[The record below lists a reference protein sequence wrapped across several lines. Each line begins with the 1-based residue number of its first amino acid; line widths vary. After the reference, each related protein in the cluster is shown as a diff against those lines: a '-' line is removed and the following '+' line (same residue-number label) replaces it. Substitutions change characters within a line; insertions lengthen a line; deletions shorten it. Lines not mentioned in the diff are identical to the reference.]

1 MSNVCAYLKVMVNH
15 APLTKSLNIFFT
27 LIDLKEKGHLLH
39 QHGLVI
45 LSPVCKP
52 EIQFK
57 QFTYETRS
65 FCCVWIYQVSSL
77 ESKLPKK
84 T

>member
-15 APLTKSLNIFFT
+15 APLTKSLNTIFT
-27 LIDLKEKGHLLH
+27 LVLRKKKIDFKEKEKGHLLH

-65 FCCVWIYQVSSL
+65 FCCVWI
-77 ESKLPKK
+77 
-84 T
+84 

>member
-1 MSNVCAYLKVMVNH
+1 MSNVCAYLKVMINH
-15 APLTKSLNIFFT
+15 APLTKSLNIIFT
-27 LIDLKEKGHLLH
+27 LVLRKKKKDLKEKEKGHLLH

-65 FCCVWIYQVSSL
+65 FCCVDITSL
-77 ESKLPKK
+77 QS
-84 T
+84 

>member
-1 MSNVCAYLKVMVNH
+1 MYVLRLILKSDG
-15 APLTKSLNIFFT
+15 KSWASYKVFKYNFYIGSAKKYNFYE
-27 LIDLKEKGHLLH
+27 KEKGHLLH

-45 LSPVCKP
+45 LSPICKP

-65 FCCVWIYQVSSL
+65 FCCV
-77 ESKLPKK
+77 
-84 T
+84 